1 LLIRAGIAQ
10 LERITLGSSHNCVGR
25 LHGTLLLRQRIDAEI
40 DMEITTPFGQ
50 CFSGLGIERGSE

>member
-1 LLIRAGIAQ
+1 
-10 LERITLGSSHNCVGR
+10 VGR

-50 CFSGLGIERGSE
+50 CFSRLGIERGSE